1 MLGQVYGIQLQIP
14 RMISGLLVDG
24 LREELFH
31 AIGAHSLLPVF
42 DLFHLRSRLES

>member
-14 RMISGLLVDG
+14 RTISGLLVDG

-31 AIGAHSLLPVF
+31 AIGAHSLLVF